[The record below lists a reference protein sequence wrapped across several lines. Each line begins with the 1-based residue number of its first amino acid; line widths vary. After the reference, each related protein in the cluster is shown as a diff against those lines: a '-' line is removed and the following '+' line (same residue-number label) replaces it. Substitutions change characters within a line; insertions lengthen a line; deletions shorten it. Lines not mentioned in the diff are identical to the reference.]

1 MTSLPTPQRTSSLPF
16 INSRQAEI
24 IEVVARNGWDYFRNQ
39 LSLNPQPEE
48 FALPLPNVLRQ
59 ILIDLGPTFVKLGQ
73 LLSTRPDL
81 LAPDYIRALETLQND
96 VPALPWETIE
106 QTLKADLPRPFDEVF
121 RTINQVPIAAG
132 SLAQVHKATLQTG
145 ETVAIKIQRPNIKT
159 VINRD
164 LDVLQSLAA
173 FFNTDRIGQAY
184 DLIGLVEEFRTSL
197 LGELDFRREA
207 RNTEQLRQNLAKSNL
222 WQPGQ
227 VIVPQI
233 YLNWTTERVLV
244 MEWIEGVKLTQADLP
259 ADRQREVAALV
270 VQVVMQQMFLDRIF
284 HADPHPG
291 NFLYVRQGDRDRIAL
306 LDCGMVAI
314 LDPRT
319 QRIIT
324 DLLVGIVF
332 EQPRQVAQAV
342 RELGFTRLDV
352 DIRAIEAEFDRLLRR
367 FYTRPL
373 EEINLTEL
381 LNAALKIPRDN
392 KIQMPGSVGLFAKA
406 VANIEGIARQLDPS
420 FAFVEVARPVVTQAL
435 QQRMI
440 GPQALPEVGRSSLYF
455 SQLLLD
461 LPQRVDILADRLE
474 RSELGLTLRWRD
486 QGNLQDSL
494 NRNNRRLVLGLLSV
508 GSLLTGGLLTVGDT
522 LSDQPNLDWVIL
534 WHQSFLVMGTG
545 IMASLILSLL
555 AKP

>member
-1 MTSLPTPQRTSSLPF
+1 MLSRSSNLPF
-16 INSRQAEI
+16 ISSRQAEI

-39 LSLNPQPEE
+39 FSLNPKPDET
-48 FALPLPNVLRQ
+48 FSLPLPNALRQ

-81 LAPDYIRALETLQND
+81 LSPDYIAVLETLQDD
-96 VPALPWETIE
+96 VPPVDWGTIE
-106 QTLKADLPRPFDEVF
+106 QILQAELHQPIAELFAEIDRRPV
-121 RTINQVPIAAG
+121 AAG
-132 SLAQVHKATLQTG
+132 SLGQVHKGKLRSG
-145 ETVAIKIQRPNIKT
+145 EVVAIKVQRPGIRS
-159 VINRD
+159 VIERD
-164 LDVLQSLAA
+164 LDVLQSLAE
-173 FFNTDRIGQAY
+173 FFDGDRIGQAY
-184 DLIGLVEEFRTSL
+184 DLTGLVEEFRNSI

-207 RNTEQLRQNLAKSNL
+207 RNTDQLRLNLANSRL

-227 VIVPQI
+227 VILPTI
-233 YLNWTTERVLV
+233 YHSVTTEKVLV
-244 MEWIEGVKLTQADLP
+244 MEWINGTKLTQLKLP
-259 ADRQREVAALV
+259 PERQQAIAALV
-270 VQVVMQQMFLDRIF
+270 VRVIMQQMFLDRMF

-291 NFLYVRQGDRDRIAL
+291 NFLYVGDGDVERIAL

-342 RELGFTRLDV
+342 RELGFARLDV

-373 EEINLTEL
+373 EEINLAEL

-392 KIQMPGSVGLFAKA
+392 KIQMPGAVGLFAKA
-406 VANIEGIARQLDPS
+406 IANVEGIARQLDPS

-435 QQRMI
+435 QKRVI
-440 GPQALPEVGRSSLYF
+440 GEQALPEVARSSLYF

-461 LPQRVDILADRLE
+461 LPQRVDVLADRLE

-486 QGNLQDSL
+486 QQDFQRTV
-494 NRNNRRLVLGLLSV
+494 NRSTRRIALAVLSV
-508 GSLLTGGLLTVGDT
+508 GLMLTGGILTIADAVAKRPPS
-522 LSDQPNLDWVIL
+522 SDWLII
-534 WHQSFLVMGTG
+534 WHQSFLVAGVGLALWLVAG
-545 IMASLILSLL
+545 IIVR
-555 AKP
+555 P